1 MRHVATTVPTKAHAL
16 GRQSDRTV
24 LVVAA
29 TAAVAVHVLSLELVL
44 NALAVGRVP
53 DQGQDRPDAFH
64 EQRPL
69 TGFRVVEG
77 SLDDNGWILDEHEAS
92 NARRTCTQ

>member
-1 MRHVATTVPTKAHAL
+1 M
-16 GRQSDRTV
+16 
-24 LVVAA
+24 VAA

-44 NALAVGRVP
+44 NALAVRRLP

-77 SLDDNGWILDEHEAS
+77 SLDDNGWMLDGHEAS